1 MTVGAAGFSR
11 ERRPAFFDRVLAMRI
26 ALSWEMLLYVAI
38 FTAAFGL
45 RFWDLGARALHHDE
59 SIHAQWSWGL
69 LQGSYTHDPVFHGPF
84 YYHAQALVFLI
95 FGASDYTAR
104 VSAALFG
111 SALVALPLLLRR
123 RFGAVG
129 TMAAVA
135 FLAFSPTLVYFS
147 RFFREDIYMAF
158 FTLAMVV
165 GMWRYVSEGRDR
177 WLIVFALAFTGSMTT
192 KEATYLTCAVFLVFL
207 SVHAGVELARDYLES
222 REMNEHWRR
231 VLLGAALAPIAW
243 AVVALWPFLGAARKR
258 MGWETRPRPGDVLV
272 LLGTLI
278 LPLLTAFLK
287 APLEH
292 AGIVAKGRLSCTPGM
307 ATNDM
312 IALAGLF
319 MVTTSAAA
327 FVGLQ
332 WRARTWAIAFGAST
346 LLYLTLMTSIWTNLG
361 GLCTG
366 PWGSLDYW
374 LSQQGFARGNQPW
387 FYYDMLMPA
396 YEFLTLGIVIGGLWW
411 SVVRGN
417 AFSRFLVVWLAG
429 VWLSLSWAGEK
440 MPWLN
445 THLAL
450 PTALLAA
457 WTVNRA
463 WQAWD
468 PKPNPRNAFIALL
481 AVAAIAMGAVIVA
494 VFLPGSGP
502 AVALGRLVFLLAV
515 VVFAAFLVRRLGRRS
530 VASVAVAV
538 FVGALAFFSLRT
550 MVTVSFV
557 RGDVPKDLLVYTQS
571 SPDIPKLRDQIDE
584 LATAT
589 GLGYD
594 LPIAVD
600 TTDSFSWPWA
610 WYLRDYKH
618 VSYMDFS
625 TSHLLGNY
633 QVMLVNESN
642 IGKVNDSLSQSAS
655 LRFASPTRYPHRWWF
670 DEVYKA
676 ALPTGPRQIETWKT
690 IVGGIFQHGWLST
703 WFDYWKTHDPGQASG
718 SVDAFAY
725 FPANFDR
732 AKGVLSAQPLEPP
745 KPTVDNSGRPAFGSI
760 GPAPGQFFAP
770 TDIETDGTGN
780 LYVIDSST
788 HRLQKFDAQGNFMA
802 GVDIRVDPKNDA
814 EQSQPWGLAVSA
826 DGGTIAVAD
835 TFGWRVRLFDSNLK
849 PTVTFG
855 QAPDLS
861 KALGNYDLYG
871 PRDVA
876 IDNQGN
882 FWVTDTGDA
891 RIMVYSP
898 TGTFI
903 RQVGTR
909 GGAIEQFDEPVG
921 IAISSDGTV
930 FVADMYNKRVV
941 MLDLTGKWIGSFPVS
956 GWGGQDPADKPYLRP
971 LKNGRVAVSLPLSN
985 EVRVYDRSGAVTGS
999 IKPTEESLSR
1009 PYGIVEKPDGRLW
1022 IVEGGS
1028 GRVRLFPLP

>member
-1 MTVGAAGFSR
+1 MTADTVNLNS
-11 ERRPAFFDRVLAMRI
+11 ERRPAFLERLLARRI
-26 ALSWEMLLYVAI
+26 SLSWEMLLYAAI
-38 FTAAFGL
+38 FAAAFGL
-45 RFWDLGARALHHDE
+45 RFWDLGARSLHHDE
-59 SIHAQWSWGL
+59 SIHAQWAWGL
-69 LQGSYTHDPVFHGPF
+69 LQGSYKHDPIFHGPF

-111 SALVALPLLLRR
+111 SALVVLPLLLRR
-123 RFGAVG
+123 RLGAVG
-129 TMAAVA
+129 TVAAVA

-165 GMWRYVSEGRDR
+165 AMWRYVSDGRDR

-192 KEATYLTCAVFLVFL
+192 KEATYLTTAVFLIFL
-207 SVHAGVELARDYLES
+207 SVHTGVELARDYLES
-222 REMNEHWRR
+222 REMNEGWRR
-231 VLLGAALAPIAW
+231 LLLGAALAPIAW
-243 AVVALWPFLGAARKR
+243 AVVALWPFLRTVRKQL
-258 MGWETRPRPGDVLV
+258 GWERLPRPGDVLV

-278 LPLLTAFLK
+278 LPLLSAFLK
-287 APLEH
+287 SPLEH
-292 AGIVAKGRLSCTPGM
+292 AGLATKGRLSCGPGM

-312 IALAGLF
+312 VAVGGLF
-319 MVTTSAAA
+319 LVTVSAAA

-332 WRARTWAIAFGAST
+332 WRARTWAIAFGASA
-346 LLYLTLMTSIWTNLG
+346 LVYLTLMTSIWTNLG

-417 AFSRFLVVWLAG
+417 AFSRFLVTWLAG
-429 VWLSLSWAGEK
+429 TWIALSWAGEK

-463 WQAWD
+463 WRAWD
-468 PKPNPRNAFIALL
+468 PKPSPRNGLIALL

-494 VFLPGSGP
+494 VFLPGGSA
-502 AVALGRLVFLLAV
+502 AVTVLRIVFLLV
-515 VVFAAFLVRRLGRRS
+515 VVAFAAYVVHRFGRRS
-530 VASVAVAV
+530 LASVLIAA
-538 FVGALAFFSLRT
+538 FVGAMAFFSLRT

-618 VSYMDFS
+618 VSYIDFS
-625 TSHLLGNY
+625 TTRLMGDF
-633 QVMLVNESN
+633 QVMLVNQSN
-642 IGKVNDSLSQSAS
+642 IGTVNDSLAQSAS
-655 LRFASPTRYPHRWWF
+655 LRFSSPTRYPHRWWF
-670 DEVYKA
+670 DEVYKT
-676 ALPTGPRQIETWKT
+676 ALPTGPRQMETWKT
-690 IVGGIFQHGWLST
+690 IASGIFQHGWLTT
-703 WFDYWKTHDPGQASG
+703 WYDYWRDHDPGRPSG

-732 AKGVLSAQPLEPP
+732 ENGVLSARPLVSP
-745 KPTVDNSGRPAFGSI
+745 KPTVDNSGRPTFGSI

-770 TDIETDGTGN
+770 TDIETDAAGN

-788 HRLQKFDAQGNFMA
+788 HRLQKFDAQGNYLA
-802 GVDIRVDPKNDA
+802 GVDIRIDPKSA
-814 EQSQPWGLAVSA
+814 SEQSQPWGLAVGA
-826 DGGTIAVAD
+826 DGTIAVAD
-835 TFGWRVRLFDSNLK
+835 TFGWRIRVFDSDLK
-849 PTVTFG
+849 STLTFG
-855 QAPDLS
+855 QTPDLS
-861 KALGNYDLYG
+861 KPIGNYDMYG

-876 IDNQGN
+876 IDKQGN

-891 RIMVYSP
+891 RVMVYSP
-898 TGTFI
+898 TGTFV
-903 RQVGTR
+903 RQIGTR
-909 GGAIEQFDEPVG
+909 GAAVEQFDEPVG
-921 IAISSDGTV
+921 IAIAADGTV
-930 FVADMYNKRVV
+930 FVADMYNRRVV
-941 MLDLTGKWIGSFPVS
+941 MLDQTGKWLGSFPVP

-971 LKNGRVAVSLPLSN
+971 LRDGRIALSLPLLN
-985 EVRVYDRSGAVTGS
+985 EVRIYDKAGTLTGT
-999 IKPTEESLSR
+999 IKPATEPLSR
-1009 PYGIVEKPDGRLW
+1009 PYGIVENPDGSLW